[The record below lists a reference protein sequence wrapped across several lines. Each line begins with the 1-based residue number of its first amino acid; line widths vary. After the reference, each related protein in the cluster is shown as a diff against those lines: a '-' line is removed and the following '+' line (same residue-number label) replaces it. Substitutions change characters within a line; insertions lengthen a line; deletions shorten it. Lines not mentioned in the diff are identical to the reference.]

1 MIWVAEGIMV
11 PLAEALV
18 AEPPELL
25 ELLELELLELE
36 LLELELLE
44 LLELVFPWCPGWLE

>member
-1 MIWVAEGIMV
+1 M
-11 PLAEALV
+11 PLAEVLV